1 MSTPTATPA
10 PRRIRR
16 DHAPPT
22 PAVRRRELLAWML
35 FDFANS
41 GYTTVVITAVYSA
54 YFVATVAA
62 GAEWATFA
70 WTAALSVSY
79 ALILLSA
86 PVVGAWAD
94 LAAGKR
100 KLLWLTTTACVLGTA
115 ALAWTGPGSVVL
127 ALILIV
133 LTNTAYGTG
142 ENVIAAFLPELARE
156 EAMGRLSGY
165 GWALGYFGGL
175 LVLGVCLWWITG
187 AEARGLS
194 TSQAVQHSML
204 ITAAAFA
211 MAALPTLLLLRERIR
226 PQPLAQGKSVFAT
239 AFARA
244 RQSLGGSAGL
254 TDLRRLLLCI
264 VFYQA
269 GVSTVITIA
278 AIFTTQAL
286 GFTTSESIQ
295 LILVV
300 NLTAAA
306 GAFAFGWLQDRLGHK
321 SLLAASLLGWLLA
334 IGLFWYSD
342 ARPVVWLA
350 ANIAGLCMGAS
361 QSVGRAMIGV
371 FCPPQREAEIFGLW
385 GLAVKLASI
394 LGPLCYGAVNWISGG
409 DHRMA
414 MLGTAGFFVVG
425 IALLFGIDIERGRA
439 ARKQAV
445 RAAEAIGA

>member
-1 MSTPTATPA
+1 MPS
-10 PRRIRR
+10 IRR

-22 PAVRRRELLAWML
+22 PAVRRRELMAWMM

-54 YFVATVAA
+54 YFVGVVAGDA
-62 GAEWATFA
+62 KWATFA
-70 WTAALSVSY
+70 WTAALSFSY

-86 PVVGAWAD
+86 PVLGAWAD

-100 KLLWLTTTACVLGTA
+100 RLLWWTTSACVLGTA

-127 ALILIV
+127 ALALIV
-133 LTNTAYGTG
+133 FTNAAYGSG

-165 GWALGYFGGL
+165 GWAIGYLGGL

-187 AEARGLS
+187 AEGRGL
-194 TSQAVQHSML
+194 TTGQAVQHSML
-204 ITAAAFA
+204 IAAVAFA
-211 MAALPTLLLLRERIR
+211 LAALPTLLLLRERIR
-226 PQPLAQGKSVFAT
+226 PQPRPPGRALIGE
-239 AFARA
+239 AFARV

-254 TDLRRLLLCI
+254 LDLRRLLLCI

-286 GFTTSESIQ
+286 GFSTAESIQ

-306 GAFAFGWLQDRLGHK
+306 GAFLFGWLQDRLGHK
-321 SLLAASLLGWLLA
+321 VLLAASLLGWLLA

-342 ARPVVWLA
+342 QRAVVWLA
-350 ANIAGLCMGAS
+350 ANVAGVCMGAS
-361 QSVGRAMIGV
+361 QSVGRAMVGV

-394 LGPLCYGAVNWISGG
+394 LGPLCYGAVNWASGG

-425 IALLFGIDIERGRA
+425 LVLLTGIDIERGRA
-439 ARKQAV
+439 ARRQAV
-445 RAAEAIGA
+445 RTIEAG